1 VPFNETEPYT
11 KNHHG
16 NVFFHQSR
24 TKLEDFYESE
34 KYFLTKN
41 IIKPNMTILDI
52 GCASGGLGAAI
63 INSIEPTV
71 KYTGIDV
78 DSKAIELGKKNF
90 PDLELIKGAY
100 PKNAPKK
107 KYDMVVVLNLFEQI
121 PDWKDFLLSLTN
133 HSNKFVNI
141 GLTLRKSGPTIID
154 KEVSYGYYY
163 DSGVRV
169 HKIIHN
175 IYELMNFCCVEEMRV
190 KKISFYG
197 YHIDRPA
204 SHASDFRPLPQKEQ
218 IRGNLLLELP
228 DKKIKRIG
236 GFPNSK
242 AIKELNLD
250 QEFTIRPDMEI
261 IIDKKHFE
269 L

>member
-1 VPFNETEPYT
+1 MPFNETKPYMQ
-11 KNHHG
+11 NHHG
-16 NVFFHQSR
+16 NVFFHESR

-41 IIKPNMTILDI
+41 IVKSNMTILDI
-52 GCASGGLGAAI
+52 GCASGGFGSTILE
-63 INSIEPTV
+63 NIEPTV
-71 KYTGIDV
+71 KYTGIDI

-90 PDLELIKGAY
+90 PDLELIKGTY
-100 PKNAPKK
+100 PEDVPKK

-121 PDWKDFLLSLTN
+121 PDWKKFLLSLTS
-133 HSNKFVNI
+133 HSNKFINI
-141 GLTLRKSGPTIID
+141 GLTLRTAGSTIID
-154 KEVSYGYYY
+154 KDVSYGYYY
-163 DSGVRV
+163 DSGERV

-175 IYELMNFCCVEEMRV
+175 IYELINYCCIEEMRI

-204 SHASDFRPLPQKEQ
+204 SKASDFRPLPQKEQ
-218 IRGNLLLELP
+218 IRGNLLLELF

-242 AIKELNLD
+242 AVEKLNLD
-250 QEFTIRPDMEI
+250 YEFITRPDVEI